1 MGLFG
6 QDERS
11 PKEAPAKSQL
21 FQGSTGSPQ
30 APAPQPDPVAA
41 AKPAPAPPP
50 AATQAPKVEP
60 ARLDNAHAAVG
71 RGSRVVGK
79 LFFDGTARIDG
90 RVEGEISAE
99 DTLVVG
105 EQAVVTAA
113 ISGTSVVIRGRVT
126 GDIQA
131 KKKVELHPPGILY
144 GNIVTP
150 SLVIHEGVVFEGHCS
165 MGAAPAGGRPGDTTK

>member
-6 QDERS
+6 QDDKG
-11 PKEAPAKSQL
+11 PKEAAPKSQL
-21 FQGSTGSPQ
+21 FSPNP
-30 APAPQPDPVAA
+30 AAPQPTPSTAPDASAAKGATAPSPAISLTTPA
-41 AKPAPAPPP
+41 AKPEPPRP
-50 AATQAPKVEP
+50 AA
-60 ARLDNAHAAVG
+60 AHAAIG

-90 RVEGEISAE
+90 RVEGEILTE

-113 ISGTSVVIRGRVT
+113 ISGSAVVIRGKVT

-131 KKKVELHPPGILY
+131 KKRVELHPPGVLY

-150 SLVIHEGVVFEGHCS
+150 SLVIHDGVVFEGHCS
-165 MGAAPAGGRPGDTTK
+165 MGAKPDSK

>member
-1 MGLFG
+1 M
-6 QDERS
+6 
-11 PKEAPAKSQL
+11 
-21 FQGSTGSPQ
+21 FQSTPGSPQ
-30 APAPQPDPVAA
+30 AAPVPPPDPSAG
-41 AKPAPAPPP
+41 AKPAPGPLASPP
-50 AATQAPKVEP
+50 PKVELP
-60 ARLDNAHAAVG
+60 REAPRPNTAHAAIG

-105 EQAVVTAA
+105 EQAIVTAA
-113 ISGTSVVIRGRVT
+113 ISGSAVVIRGRVT

-131 KKKVELHPPGILY
+131 KKRVELHPPGVLY
-144 GNIVTP
+144 GNVVTP

-165 MGAAPAGGRPGDTTK
+165 MGGQPAGGKPEDGTK

>member
-6 QDERS
+6 QDDRS
-11 PKEAPAKSQL
+11 PKEAPPKSQL
-21 FQGSTGSPQ
+21 FQSG
-30 APAPQPDPVAA
+30 AA
-41 AKPAPAPPP
+41 AAPTPAPPAPEP
-50 AATQAPKVEP
+50 AAPPKPLAAPSVAPPPRVEA
-60 ARLDNAHAAVG
+60 ARPNAPHAAIG

-105 EQAVVTAA
+105 EQAIVTAA
-113 ISGTSVVIRGRVT
+113 ISGSAVVIRGRVT
-126 GDIQA
+126 GDIHA
-131 KKKVELHPPGILY
+131 KKRVELHPPGVLY

-150 SLVIHEGVVFEGHCS
+150 SLVIHDGVVFEGHCS
-165 MGAAPAGGRPGDTTK
+165 MGGPPGAKPSETK

>member
-11 PKEAPAKSQL
+11 PKEAPPKSQM
-21 FQGSTGSPQ
+21 FQPTSGSPQ
-30 APAPQPDPVAA
+30 APAPQPEAA
-41 AKPAPAPPP
+41 APKPAPPP
-50 AATQAPKVEP
+50 LATPAPKAEP
-60 ARLDNAHAAVG
+60 PRPNNAHAAIG
-71 RGSRVVGK
+71 RGSRVIGK

-105 EQAVVTAA
+105 EQAIVTAA
-113 ISGTSVVIRGRVT
+113 ISGSSVVIRGRVT

-131 KKKVELHPPGILY
+131 KKKVELHPPGVLY

-165 MGAAPAGGRPGDTTK
+165 MGGTPGGGKPGESPK